1 MEGGRNVASS
11 VQSPI
16 LVGTNNEITTIDQ
29 MYPKESTA
37 SGDKN
42 SSFKSIDWRYSLNDD
57 NYIQFSKE
65 IVIGQKAVNIDRI
78 YGDGMLFVDINGSKY
93 PSSEAYVNAGN
104 KNTASGYIHPTNKQ
118 SQICIHL

>member
-42 SSFKSIDWRYSLNDD
+42 SSFKSID
-57 NYIQFSKE
+57 
-65 IVIGQKAVNIDRI
+65 
-78 YGDGMLFVDINGSKY
+78 
-93 PSSEAYVNAGN
+93 
-104 KNTASGYIHPTNKQ
+104 
-118 SQICIHL
+118 